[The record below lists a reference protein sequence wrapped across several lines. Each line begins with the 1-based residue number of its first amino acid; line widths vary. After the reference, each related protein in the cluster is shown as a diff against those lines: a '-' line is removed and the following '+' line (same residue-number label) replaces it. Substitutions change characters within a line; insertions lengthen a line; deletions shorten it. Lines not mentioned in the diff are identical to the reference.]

1 MDKGSHVNRENDPI
15 LHAATGWV
23 LELQNPDVGPERI
36 AAWERWLAEDPRHV
50 QAFDK
55 VAAMWSSAAEL
66 RRVPLPSE
74 GELADDDYDGTLSVS
89 AWRMRAAPV
98 ARPRVDT
105 ASVREATRTREQA
118 VSGDK
123 ASLHG
128 GWSITAIAAGL
139 CALAVLWGVGGNV
152 FIVP

>member
-66 RRVPLPSE
+66 RRVPLPS
-74 GELADDDYDGTLSVS
+74 
-89 AWRMRAAPV
+89 
-98 ARPRVDT
+98 
-105 ASVREATRTREQA
+105 
-118 VSGDK
+118 
-123 ASLHG
+123 
-128 GWSITAIAAGL
+128 
-139 CALAVLWGVGGNV
+139 
-152 FIVP
+152 